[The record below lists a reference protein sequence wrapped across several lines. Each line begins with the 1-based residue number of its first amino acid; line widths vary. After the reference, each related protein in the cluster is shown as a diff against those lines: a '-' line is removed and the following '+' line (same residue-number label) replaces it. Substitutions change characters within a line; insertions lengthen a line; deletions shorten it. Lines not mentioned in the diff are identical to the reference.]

1 MVGPGPDPSQHSAH
15 DAVAGGM
22 DMVQVTLWEDTGGAC
37 HEAQRC
43 RRHGWGAQLWT
54 AGAG

>member
-1 MVGPGPDPSQHSAH
+1 MVGPGPDPSQHPAH